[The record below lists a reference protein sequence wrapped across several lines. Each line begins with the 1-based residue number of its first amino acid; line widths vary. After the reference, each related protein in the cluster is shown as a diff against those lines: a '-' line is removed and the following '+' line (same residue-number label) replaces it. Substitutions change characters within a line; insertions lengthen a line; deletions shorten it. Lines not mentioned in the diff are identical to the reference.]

1 MSFKS
6 QTRKGTSRQRAKSTR
21 EKKPKEKKKRV
32 TVKKTQGKTK
42 ELSATEVTEQT
53 INSISKLG
61 NQVFALS
68 PFSQYFDDW
77 LLNLRN
83 ELTEFESNPAIK
95 VDEQFM
101 RERAQ
106 IFLDVEAAL
115 AEKRLVEATLTKEAK
130 ALEENNHKIA
140 DANKEY
146 SEKSRELSNKRNVEI
161 QKLSNEVHQLEDDL
175 ASQQNIKLGFFK
187 FKEKRLATQKLA
199 QTNQDLKT
207 AKNKLEVTI
216 ESFKAEQDKLHDNY
230 ERQKQELFAISDS
243 LHKQLEKLET
253 DASTQ
258 ARQLACNDLVQA
270 INALMQ
276 RASTPEQSA

>member
-68 PFSQYFDDW
+68 PFSRYFDDW

>member
-32 TVKKTQGKTK
+32 TVKKTQEKTK
-42 ELSATEVTEQT
+42 ELSVTEVTEQT

-101 RERAQ
+101 KERAQ

>member
-32 TVKKTQGKTK
+32 TVKKTQEKTK
-42 ELSATEVTEQT
+42 ELSVTEVTEQT
-53 INSISKLG
+53 ITSISKLG

-101 RERAQ
+101 KERAQ

>member
-32 TVKKTQGKTK
+32 TVKKTQEKTK
-42 ELSATEVTEQT
+42 ELSVTEVTEQT

-61 NQVFALS
+61 NQFFAIS

>member
-101 RERAQ
+101 KERAQ